1 MDVLSFITTLTVL
14 VYTLFRIGREFSP
27 EKEVKLLPASSS
39 SSYIASVSYMT
50 EVRLKGLD
58 YGPPTRYYVQGQ
70 DEERVWLLYQ
80 EDATG
85 KQHSMVTK
93 KEAVWNLVEK

>member
-1 MDVLSFITTLTVL
+1 
-14 VYTLFRIGREFSP
+14 
-27 EKEVKLLPASSS
+27 
-39 SSYIASVSYMT
+39 MT

-85 KQHSMVTK
+85 KQHSMITK